1 MARKPATRHHDAVEA
16 LAAIPDAT
24 ERAKAAGE
32 MTDTMRE
39 TTPRVAAIRQQ
50 AIKELRA
57 EGKSYREIG
66 EALGIHF
73 TRVRQIESGESTGKW
88 KRAASKPTDVEP

>member
-1 MARKPATRHHDAVEA
+1 MARKPATRHRDAVEA

-88 KRAASKPTDVEP
+88 KRAASKPTDAEP

>member
-1 MARKPATRHHDAVEA
+1 MARKPATRHRDAVEA

-32 MTDTMRE
+32 MTEAMRE
-39 TTPRVAAIRQQ
+39 TAPRVAAIRQQ

-57 EGKSYREIG
+57 QGRSYREIG

-88 KRAASKPTDVEP
+88 KRAASRPTDAES